1 MELLTLRDKM
11 EIKKNIT
18 SIFMVPTL
26 KVPKDAL
33 KGNGFIN
40 AYVKDNRRDDQYKES
55 IYLLF
60 KPTDL
65 DKFREFLDS
74 EYERTKAVIEDYDYE
89 DGYVVVVYQLD
100 NKYNRDYE
108 LVKQGKYSKTS
119 ENFQKMFPKIV
130 KITRNGLHKD
140 EISLQY
146 RIFNKAE
153 DLKSFWEE
161 KLGID
166 LEGVMGSNFEVWDG
180 WDESKEILE
189 LDKIKELC
197 VTEKC

>member
-1 MELLTLRDKM
+1 M

-33 KGNGFIN
+33 RGNGFIN
-40 AYVKDNRRDDQYKES
+40 AYIKDARKEDQYDGC

-60 KPTDL
+60 KPENL

-74 EYERTKAVIEDYDYE
+74 EYERTKTVIEDYDYE
-89 DGYVVVVYQLD
+89 DGFVVVVYQLD
-100 NKYNRDYE
+100 EKYKSDFV

-119 ENFQKMFPKIV
+119 AQFQKLFPKVI
-130 KITRNGLHKD
+130 KITRKGLHKD

-153 DLKSFWEE
+153 DLVTFWEE

-166 LEGVMGSNFEVWDG
+166 FAEIIGDDFEVWEG
-180 WDESKEILE
+180 WDEQREILE
-189 LDKIKELC
+189 LDKIKDLLC
-197 VTEKC
+197 VTEKS

>member
-1 MELLTLRDKM
+1 M

-33 KGNGFIN
+33 RSNGFIN
-40 AYVKDNRRDDQYKES
+40 AYIKDVDREDQYKDS

-60 KPTDL
+60 KPENL

-74 EYERTKAVIEDYDYE
+74 EYERTKTVIEDYDYA

-100 NKYNRDYE
+100 GKYKKDFN
-108 LVKQGKYSKTS
+108 LIKQGSYSKTS
-119 ENFQKMFPKIV
+119 NDFQKLFPKII
-130 KITRNGLHKD
+130 KITKNGLHKD

-153 DLKSFWEE
+153 DLVTFWED
-161 KLGID
+161 KLGIN
-166 LEGVMGSNFEVWDG
+166 LEDTVGKNFEVWEG

-189 LDKIKELC
+189 INKIKEQC
-197 VTEKC
+197 AIEKS

>member
-1 MELLTLRDKM
+1 M

-33 KGNGFIN
+33 RGNGFIN
-40 AYVKDNRRDDQYKES
+40 AYVRDVRKEDHYDEC

-60 KPTDL
+60 KPENL
-65 DKFREFLDS
+65 DKFREFLDN

-100 NKYNRDYE
+100 DKYKNDFV
-108 LVKQGKYSKTS
+108 LVKEGKYSKTS
-119 ENFQKMFPKIV
+119 LQFQKLFPKVI

-153 DLKSFWEE
+153 DLVSFWED

-166 LEGVMGSNFEVWDG
+166 LVEIVGDDFEVWEG

-197 VTEKC
+197 VTEKS

>member
-1 MELLTLRDKM
+1 M

-33 KGNGFIN
+33 RGNGFIN
-40 AYVKDNRRDDQYKES
+40 AYIKDARKEDQYKGC

-60 KPTDL
+60 KPENL
-65 DKFREFLDS
+65 DKFREFLDG

-100 NKYNRDYE
+100 DKYKNDFT
-108 LVKQGKYSKTS
+108 LVQGGKYSKTS
-119 ENFQKMFPKIV
+119 ANFQKLFPKVV
-130 KITRNGLHKD
+130 KITRNGLSKD

-153 DLKSFWEE
+153 DLISFWET
-161 KLGID
+161 KLGIEFED
-166 LEGVMGSNFEVWDG
+166 EYEVWDG
-180 WDESKEILE
+180 WDEEKEILE

-197 VTEKC
+197 ATEKS

>member
-1 MELLTLRDKM
+1 MGLLILRDKM

-33 KGNGFIN
+33 RGNGFIN
-40 AYVKDNRRDDQYKES
+40 AYIKDNRRDDQYKES
-55 IYLLF
+55 VYLLF

-89 DGYVVVVYQLD
+89 DGYVVVVYQLND
-100 NKYNRDYE
+100 KYKKDFN
-108 LVKQGKYSKTS
+108 LIKQGKYSKTS
-119 ENFQKMFPKIV
+119 EEFQKMFPKVVKIV
-130 KITRNGLHKD
+130 KNNLHRD
-140 EISLQY
+140 EVSLQY

-153 DLKSFWEE
+153 DLVSFWEE

-166 LEGVMGSNFEVWDG
+166 FKSIVGEDYEVWEG
-180 WDESKEILE
+180 WSEEKEILE
-189 LDKIKELC
+189 LDKIKEQC
-197 VTEKC
+197 ATEKC